1 MVMETTKIQC
11 ESLVE
16 ENLQI
21 AKETLNQLKHQD
33 EQLNSV
39 NKSLSNIEYY
49 SQKSKDI
56 LKRMDTFFKR
66 LWYRPV
72 TVDITREYNLIQMK
86 DIELNTT
93 NNKEINMMDS
103 LNQIKEIGIQ
113 IGDTLD
119 SQNVLINNL
128 DIEVD
133 KNKSFL
139 DKNDRK
145 INNLL

>member
-1 MVMETTKIQC
+1 MGTTKIQC

-39 NKSLSNIEYY
+39 NKSLFNIEYY

-72 TVDITREYNLIQMK
+72 SVDITREYNIIQMK
-86 DIELNTT
+86 DMELNTT

-119 SQNVLINNL
+119 SQNALINNL

-139 DKNDRK
+139 DKNNRK

>member
-1 MVMETTKIQC
+1 MI
-11 ESLVE
+11 
-16 ENLQI
+16 I
-21 AKETLNQLKHQD
+21 
-33 EQLNSV
+33 
-39 NKSLSNIEYY
+39 KS
-49 SQKSKDI
+49 KSKDI

-72 TVDITREYNLIQMK
+72 TVDITKEYNIIQMK
-86 DIELNTT
+86 DIDLNT
-93 NNKEINMMDS
+93 NKNKEVNIMDS
-103 LNQIKEIGIQ
+103 LNQIKELGIQ

-139 DKNDRK
+139 DKNNRK